1 MMEISKLKETSA
13 GRRKLNDLINEKLH
27 EAIELTRLRLRPT
40 SMYFRAEIRDLGGK
54 RIAARGQQT
63 VALVRVLEVR
73 GLLKALPRGH
83 ACPGRRSACAAVR
96 ATNKGKAC
104 LDPAPEGFIS
114 APEPRSMASKSL
126 PLPPRAQT

>member
-1 MMEISKLKETSA
+1 MLALATRNQKGGI
-13 GRRKLNDLINEKLH
+13 
-27 EAIELTRLRLRPT
+27 EAVKRL
-40 SMYFRAEIRDLGGK
+40 LGWK
-54 RIAARGQQT
+54 GQQT
-63 VALVRVLEVR
+63 VALVRALMVG

-114 APEPRSMASKSL
+114 APEPRSMASKS
-126 PLPPRAQT
+126 